1 MFRRLRSRGPETLV
15 ALGLLVA
22 VGTVAG
28 ILVERRLDR
37 APSRS
42 AVPVPPATTAVPPS
56 TTTAAPTPAPP
67 PTPTV
72 TTETPPSPAAPA
84 GLQVTALTP
93 LTATIAWQT
102 AQPTVG
108 RIAFGPSALGETR
121 WLPPTPAATD
131 HVATLTGLTFSTAY
145 HVTVSSTTPAG
156 ERDAATVD
164 LTTPGPVSAPT
175 PSVGGG
181 AVLLDGQPWFP
192 LMVYG
197 QCSTLYDSSIETG
210 ITLFA
215 ANPCGGLEAQ
225 VGALPGRALS
235 AAVSGDATVSGPGVI
250 GTFYPDEADDHGF
263 TGATLPPVPTGLGFL
278 TLTNHFYSGAAP
290 LTHGRTVYP
299 SLVAK
304 ADVVGFDL
312 YPLQG
317 WCRRNRLADVYTAQ
331 RELVSLA
338 RGKPTF
344 QWIETAGMNCPTDP
358 VVAVTPDTVRAES
371 WLAIAGG
378 AHGLGFFPAA
388 WTGDVGGAITKV
400 RSEVAAVFPAVLR
413 PQVPSSASVG
423 SIVTAAWELDG
434 ALYVV
439 GINTGTSPVDATL
452 RVAGLASRVAERAR
466 RGAVGRV
473 VRERPER
480 RLRTIGRSSVHRR
493 AARRLGG
500 RRLTDRLVQHRT
512 GDGSHARPDD
522 VDPEVAPLPADQRR
536 PERPR
541 RVHRGARDT
550 AAEECVQ
557 RDGAADRD
565 GCARADRTRVGRD
578 GDDHEHQEQRQ
589 NQLVHEGRA
598 GPTLGTVA
606 PSRAGESRQTRRRRP
621 APSTAPAS
629 CDGT

>member
-1 MFRRLRSRGPETLV
+1 MLRRVRTRAPETLV
-15 ALGLLVA
+15 ALGLLLGVGA
-22 VGTVAG
+22 VVGT
-28 ILVERRLDR
+28 LVVRQLDR
-37 APSRS
+37 APQRS
-42 AVPVPPATTAVPPS
+42 APAPQPSMTQPTATAAPPAA
-56 TTTAAPTPAPP
+56 TTTAPAPTTTTTPPAPAV
-67 PTPTV
+67 TPA
-72 TTETPPSPAAPA
+72 TPSSPAAPA
-84 GLQVTALTP
+84 GLQVTALAP
-93 LTATIAWQT
+93 LTATVAWQT

-108 RIAFGPSALGETR
+108 RVAFGPSALGETR

-131 HVATLTGLTFSTAY
+131 HVVTLTGLALSTSY
-145 HVTVSSTTPAG
+145 HVTVSSTTLAG
-156 ERDAATVD
+156 EHGAATID
-164 LTTPGPVSAPT
+164 LTTPGPAASPT
-175 PSVGGG
+175 PSTEGG

-197 QCSTLYDSSIETG
+197 QCSTLYDSSVDTG

-225 VGALPGRALS
+225 VGELPGRALS
-235 AAVSGDATVSGPGVI
+235 AAVSGETPASGPGVI
-250 GTFYPDEADDHGF
+250 GMFYPDEADEHGY

-338 RGKPTF
+338 QGKPTF

-358 VVAVTPDTVRAES
+358 AVAVTPDTVRAES

-400 RSEVAAVFPAVLR
+400 RSEIAAVFPAVLR
-413 PQVPSSASVG
+413 PQVPSSASAG

-439 GINTGTSPVDATL
+439 GINAGATPVDATL
-452 RVAGLASRVAERAR
+452 RVAGLASRSLNVLGETRTVASSA
-466 RGAVGRV
+466 GA
-473 VRERPER
+473 
-480 RLRTIGRSSVHRR
+480 LS
-493 AARRLGG
+493 
-500 RRLTDRLVQHRT
+500 DQF
-512 GDGSHARPDD
+512 
-522 VDPEVAPLPADQRR
+522 APLA
-536 PERPR
+536 
-541 RVHRGARDT
+541 VHLYI
-550 AAEECVQ
+550 AA
-557 RDGAADRD
+557 
-565 GCARADRTRVGRD
+565 
-578 GDDHEHQEQRQ
+578 
-589 NQLVHEGRA
+589 
-598 GPTLGTVA
+598 PPGT
-606 PSRAGESRQTRRRRP
+606 
-621 APSTAPAS
+621 
-629 CDGT
+629 